1 MTSLYGSEI
10 AGLVSNPER
19 DVTEYF
25 PGATYAHL
33 AGLFVPRDRR
43 HQQQNPCVLSTKI
56 RCGGNGLSLLRAPSP
71 RTRGEGW
78 DEGASKLPDAAMIRS
93 SDR

>member
-56 RCGGNGLSLLRAPSP
+56 RCGGNGLSLLREPDIGLA
-71 RTRGEGW
+71 RY
-78 DEGASKLPDAAMIRS
+78 LPYDAAS
-93 SDR
+93 AGLD